1 METAEARILA
11 PAKVNLFLRILG
23 RRPDGYH
30 LLDSLMVPISLHDQL
45 LVRIVPQAATQGAD
59 TSITVKSDSPHA
71 PGGPANLA
79 YRAAALL
86 LRATGRAVTLD
97 IDLRK
102 HIPVGSGLGGGSS
115 DAAAVLL
122 ALNRLLGAPCPPE
135 ELAQLGAE
143 LGADVPFFIYGR
155 PARVGGVGDEVT
167 PVKLGRSWSLVV
179 CSDGSQLSTAEVYSE
194 VDLSLTSGRPLTNIA
209 LLVSGLQPVSEVLV
223 NDLESAV
230 AKVHPEV
237 LSLKARLIKL
247 GAQGALMTGSGSAV
261 FGIWP
266 DHRLARQAAMKL
278 RQQGL
283 WAEAVQTL
291 DESPAVAR

>member
-1 METAEARILA
+1 METVEARMLA
-11 PAKVNLFLRILG
+11 PAKVNLFLRIVG
-23 RRPDGYH
+23 RRSDGYH

-45 LVRIVPQAATQGAD
+45 HVRITRPCRSEALV
-59 TSITVKSDSPHA
+59 TVNSDSPDA
-71 PGGPANLA
+71 PGGPENLVH
-79 YRAAALL
+79 RAATLFL
-86 LRATGRAVTLD
+86 QATHNPVAVD

-115 DAAAVLL
+115 DAAAALL
-122 ALNRLLGAPCPPE
+122 ALNRLLGSPCE
-135 ELAQLGAE
+135 LGQLAQLAVE
-143 LGADVPFFIYGR
+143 VGADVPFFVYGR
-155 PARVGGVGDEVT
+155 PARVGGIGEQVT
-167 PVKLGRSWSLVV
+167 PLRLGRSLSLVV
-179 CSDGSQLSTAEVYSE
+179 CSDGSKLSTAQIYSL
-194 VDLSLTSGRPLTNIA
+194 VDVSLTSERPATNIA
-209 LLVSGLQPVSEVLV
+209 PLVSGLQPVSEVLV

-237 LSLKARLIKL
+237 LSLKARLIKQ

-266 DHRLARQAAMKL
+266 DHRLARNAAMKL

-291 DESPAVAR
+291 DESPAVTS

>member
-1 METAEARILA
+1 METAQARILA
-11 PAKVNLFLRILG
+11 PAKVNLFLHILG
-23 RRPDGYH
+23 QRPDGYH

-45 LVRIVPQAATQGAD
+45 LVRILPQASTQAD
-59 TSITVKSDSPHA
+59 TSITVTSDSPRA

-79 YRAAALL
+79 DRAAALL
-86 LRATGRAVTLD
+86 LRVTRRTVTLAV
-97 IDLRK
+97 DLRK

-122 ALNRLLGAPCPPE
+122 ALNRLLGTPCPLDQ
-135 ELAQLGAE
+135 LAQLGAQ

-155 PARVGGVGDEVT
+155 PARVGGVGEQVT
-167 PVKLGRSWSLVV
+167 PVKLGQSWSLVV
-179 CSDGSQLSTAEVYSE
+179 CSDGSHLSTEEVYSQ

-209 LLVSGLQPVSEVLV
+209 PLVNGLQPVSEVLE

>member
-1 METAEARILA
+1 METVEARVLA
-11 PAKVNLFLRILG
+11 PAKVNLFLRIVG

-45 LVRIVPQAATQGAD
+45 HVRITRPAT
-59 TSITVKSDSPHA
+59 SNSSVTVASDSPDA
-71 PGGPANLA
+71 PGGPGNLVH
-79 YRAAALL
+79 RAATRLL
-86 LRATGRAVTLD
+86 QTTDDHVAVD
-97 IDLRK
+97 VDLRK

-115 DAAAVLL
+115 DAAAALL
-122 ALNRLLGAPCPPE
+122 ALNRLLGSPCALE
-135 ELAQLGAE
+135 QLAQLAAE

-155 PARVGGVGDEVT
+155 PARVAGIGEQIT
-167 PVKLGRSWSLVV
+167 PVQLGRSLSLVV
-179 CSDGSQLSTAEVYSE
+179 CSDGSQLSTAQIYSLAD
-194 VDLSLTSGRPLTNIA
+194 VSLTSERPATNIA
-209 LLVSGLQPVSEVLV
+209 TLVSAVQPLSELLV

-237 LSLKARLIKL
+237 LALKARLIKQ
-247 GAQGALMTGSGSAV
+247 GAQAALMTGSGSAV

-266 DHRLARQAAMKL
+266 DHRLARNAAMKL

-291 DESPAVAR
+291 DESPAVAS

>member
-1 METAEARILA
+1 METIEARMLA
-11 PAKVNLFLRILG
+11 PAKVNLYLRILG
-23 RRPDGYH
+23 RRSDGYH

-45 LVRIVPQAATQGAD
+45 HVRVTRQASSG
-59 TSITVKSDSPHA
+59 SSVTVSSDSPDA
-71 PGGPANLA
+71 PGGPDNLA
-79 YRAAALL
+79 HRAATLFL
-86 LRATGRAVTLD
+86 QATDNAFAVD

-122 ALNRLLGAPCPPE
+122 ALNRLLGSPYGSE
-135 ELAQLGAE
+135 QLAHLATE
-143 LGADVPFFIYGR
+143 VGADVPFFIYGR
-155 PARVGGVGDEVT
+155 PARVGGVGEQIT
-167 PVKLGRSWSLVV
+167 PLRLERSLALVV
-179 CSDGSQLSTAEVYSE
+179 CSDGSRLSTAQIYSL
-194 VDLSLTSGRPLTNIA
+194 VDLSLTSERPATNIA
-209 LLVSGLQPVSEVLV
+209 PLVSGLQPVSEVLV

-237 LSLKARLIKL
+237 LSLKARLIKQ

-266 DHRLARQAAMKL
+266 DHRLARNAAMKL

-291 DESPAVAR
+291 DESPAVAD